1 MCIFIIIF
9 CLLPVT
15 IGGTTSNISRGEEEI
30 DLLGDLHGVIIKSLI
45 KPIQVFIIDQL
56 IEVDFNVSLGE
67 ISVSIYD
74 ETENVVYQKSVN
86 TYSGMQIFIEISS
99 FDEGVYT
106 IEFVNSKNE
115 YLAGE
120 FRI

>member
-1 MCIFIIIF
+1 
-9 CLLPVT
+9 LPVT